1 MSPGDWVQRSSEA
14 VARVTRSGGRRSAI
28 FTALIAIVVLGA
40 TTSSAMI
47 IQESASLELAPASCT
62 PAASGA
68 LTPPTP
74 SRIAQPGRGIPFG
87 PPKLPLKAFGKLFS
101 GTKLAPSPESIEST
115 LTAARASGRR
125 VFIILVGPQ
134 HPYQNSDGTFNLDR
148 WKARVNRFRG
158 IDLSEF
164 IADRTIIAHQLLSE
178 AKARSEWGGVV
189 VPNNV
194 LDEMARF
201 SKEIW
206 PAMATVL
213 RTDPSDLEVH
223 AAGYKDPWPCWRWRH
238 LDAASARYLVRKGN
252 AERFAINQQA
262 SADRQ
267 HLGLVVGL
275 NVVSGGNGSSGIPG
289 WAAGKWAMS
298 PDELRSY
305 GSEMLRGT
313 RPCAFELWRY
323 ETPGTEFEDFYY
335 FRRPDIIGAMGELA
349 ALAAQRPARSCG
361 T

>member
-1 MSPGDWVQRSSEA
+1 MRAALSRAGRWRSVVFLVLVA
-14 VARVTRSGGRRSAI
+14 V
-28 FTALIAIVVLGA
+28 VVIGA
-40 TTSSAMI
+40 TTSAARIIEEPSAK
-47 IQESASLELAPASCT
+47 AAPASCARLATTVSPGPPGSSRT
-62 PAASGA
+62 P
-68 LTPPTP
+68 
-74 SRIAQPGRGIPFG
+74 PGRGIPFG
-87 PPKLPLKAFGKLFS
+87 PPKLPPKAFGKLFS
-101 GTKLAPSPESIEST
+101 GTKLAPSPESIVST
-115 LTAARASGRR
+115 LTQARASGRR

-134 HPYQNSDGTFNLDR
+134 HHSQNSDGTFNLDR
-148 WKARVNRFRG
+148 WKARIDRFRG

-164 IADRTIIAHQLLSE
+164 VDDRTIIAHQLLSE
-178 AKARSEWGGVV
+178 AKARSEWGGIV
-189 VPNNV
+189 VPNHV

-223 AAGYKDPWPCWRWRH
+223 AAGYKNSWPCWRWRH

-252 AERFAINQQA
+252 AERFAANQQA

-267 HLGLVVGL
+267 HLGLAVGL
-275 NVVSGGNGSSGIPG
+275 NVVSGGDGSSGIPG

-323 ETPGTEFEDFYY
+323 ETPGSEFEDFYY
-335 FRRPDIIGAMGELA
+335 FRRPDITAAMAELA
-349 ALAAQRPARSCG
+349 ALAARSPARSCR

>member
-1 MSPGDWVQRSSEA
+1 MIPGDWAQRSSEA
-14 VARVTRSGGRRSAI
+14 FAQLMRAGGRRSVI
-28 FTALIAIVVLGA
+28 FAALVAMVVLGA
-40 TTSSAMI
+40 TTSSARI
-47 IQESASLELAPASCT
+47 IQEPSASPASASCAPA
-62 PAASGA
+62 ARGA
-68 LTPPTP
+68 LTPPAS
-74 SRIAQPGRGIPFG
+74 SRTAQPDRGVPFG
-87 PPKLPLKAFGKLFS
+87 PPKLPPKAFGKLFS
-101 GTKLAPSPESIEST
+101 GTKLAPSPESILST
-115 LTAARASGRR
+115 LTEARASGRR

-134 HPYQNSDGTFNLDR
+134 HHYRNSDGTFNLDR
-148 WKARVNRFRG
+148 WKTRVDRFRG

-164 IADRTIIAHQLLSE
+164 VDDRTIIAHQLLSE
-178 AKARSEWGGVV
+178 AKARSEWGGIVI
-189 VPNNV
+189 PNNV

-206 PAMATVL
+206 PAMATAL

-223 AAGYKDPWPCWRWRH
+223 AAGYKDSWPCWRWRH
-238 LDAASARYLVRKGN
+238 LDAASARYLVRKGD
-252 AERFAINQQA
+252 AERFAVNQQA

-267 HLGLVVGL
+267 HLALVVGL

-305 GSEMLRGT
+305 GSEMLRGA

-323 ETPGTEFEDFYY
+323 ETPGSEFEDFYY
-335 FRRPDIIGAMGELA
+335 FRRPDITAAMVELA

>member
-1 MSPGDWVQRSSEA
+1 MIPGGWAQRSSDA
-14 VARVTRSGGRRSAI
+14 FAHLTWAGGRRSVI
-28 FTALIAIVVLGA
+28 FVALVAIVVLGA
-40 TTSSAMI
+40 TTSSARI
-47 IQESASLELAPASCT
+47 IDEPTSSSTSASCAPAT
-62 PAASGA
+62 GRA
-68 LTPPTP
+68 LMPPSS
-74 SRIAQPGRGIPFG
+74 SRTALPGRGIPFG
-87 PPKLPLKAFGKLFS
+87 PPKLPPKAFGKLFT

-115 LTAARASGRR
+115 LTQARASGRR

-134 HPYQNSDGTFNLDR
+134 HHLQNSDGTFNLDR
-148 WKARVNRFRG
+148 WKARVDRFRG

-164 IADRTIIAHQLLSE
+164 VDDRTIIAHQLLSE
-178 AKARSEWGGVV
+178 GKARSEWGGIV

-206 PAMATVL
+206 PTMATVL

-223 AAGYKDPWPCWRWRH
+223 AAGYKDSWPCWRWRH

-252 AERFAINQQA
+252 AERFAMNQQA

-275 NVVSGGNGSSGIPG
+275 NVVSGGDESSGIPG

-323 ETPGTEFEDFYY
+323 ETPGSELEDFYY
-335 FRRPDIIGAMGELA
+335 FRRPEITVAMAELA
-349 ALAAQRPARSCG
+349 ALAAQHPARSCG